1 MSSFTVSGRWQTSD
15 GWQSFETE
23 VDAENEDVAVE
34 RAYATIGSRHGR
46 TRPQIEISEVE
57 Q

>member
-1 MSSFTVSGRWQTSD
+1 MSTFTVAGRWQTGD

-46 TRPQIEISEVE
+46 TRPEIEIGGVE